1 MPGRRRPALSDDLFD
16 LVADGLERDAEALE
30 GLGGDAF
37 TFVDETQEDVLGAD
51 VAVVQQ
57 PRFLL
62 RQHDDSPGPVGEAF
76 EHVCRPFPN
85 GDCVYSLYRWAV
97 GLLDRSCAIDR
108 VTVASAGRVSARMSR
123 GVFAGS
129 AESA

>member
-1 MPGRRRPALSDDLFD
+1 MPGRRRPALADDLFD

-37 TFVDETQEDVLGAD
+37 AFVDEAQEDVLGAD

-62 RQHDDSPGPVGEAF
+62 RQHDDPPGSVGEAF
-76 EHVCRPFPN
+76 EHESRPFPN
-85 GDCVYSLYRWAV
+85 GDYVHSLYRWA
-97 GLLDRSCAIDR
+97 
-108 VTVASAGRVSARMSR
+108 TAR
-123 GVFAGS
+123 
-129 AESA
+129 